1 MLVPGSNSDPSKL
14 RSMATVLICR
24 RFPGLSRVTAFSTTT
39 KCKAESGSS
48 ERKQKKEE
56 TPEAANT
63 ATEPAATIRLLN
75 PSGYR
80 VLYNP
85 SAYAKSRA
93 ASQQHAARNRGQ
105 ALDSAFSSAGTA
117 QVQSTFSTTSSQA
130 SPTIRNALP
139 NPKFKPLLEQTLSAR
154 PSAAQA
160 KEKAE
165 MEKTEM
171 HDSKEDPRMFQKG
184 RPEYLSLSYN
194 KFELIEALPLEAGD
208 SILRSITVCKDNQSP
223 ESIADYFRKLS
234 CLPVE
239 QHVVLRSDPRFNRLC
254 SCAVESI
261 QLFSTSEL
269 IDILKAFVRLV
280 VPPTHP
286 MLNACENEF
295 CRRVW
300 DMNLDQLLLVADCWR
315 CLERSVPSYLSIL
328 FSYANLHWKDLT
340 LPQFV
345 QLFYIIGEGRK
356 SPTDL
361 MQKLESL
368 IWKYFDSFTLE
379 EVGAICLGLFKSNS
393 DVSDHVMRK
402 IGDRVSLQMEDMS
415 SYALV
420 NVLKML
426 RYARIDHLPLL
437 KKLGKVIPPR
447 IPMINIQG
455 IMHVA
460 LTCSS
465 LHYYDEDILAA
476 VAMSLPSK
484 VTYCRSKDAAK
495 FLWSF
500 GCLEYEPPNEEQ
512 FYSSLIE
519 QMHRKLHEFEKFP
532 EHLLTGLLGLA
543 FVQRFPAELID
554 YALNDEFV
562 RKTRESKYD
571 LRKDLFT
578 LGKSVEIECPAYKGS
593 RLSPHL
599 YEEFTEMVL
608 NFAKEEIYVR
618 PEIMEAVSLLESM
631 LGGPEYV
638 KSHMLLPHTR
648 SSDLEVHLAV
658 DGHPI
663 PFNLKG
669 ATADKKLK
677 DIGVNL
683 TDDLLTQLIKG
694 RSNSQS
700 PVEVENEAKAR
711 GQERAEEAQ
720 APCTGGRTAFS
731 DGASAAGARLKVW
744 PQSQRSLETP
754 LSPGLNQQPR
764 ELKLAIQVSNRNHY
778 CYCSKR
784 LLGLHSLK
792 RRQLRQL
799 GYVVV
804 ELPFWEWFPLLK
816 RTRSEKLS
824 YLHYKVFDPALLS
837 GAG

>member
-1 MLVPGSNSDPSKL
+1 
-14 RSMATVLICR
+14 MATVLICR

-48 ERKQKKEE
+48 KRKQKKEE
-56 TPEAANT
+56 TPEAAN
-63 ATEPAATIRLLN
+63 AGTEPAATIQLLN
-75 PSGYR
+75 PLGYK

-105 ALDSAFSSAGTA
+105 ALDGTFSSTG

-130 SPTIRNALP
+130 LPTIKNALP
-139 NPKFKPLLEQTLSAR
+139 NPKFKPLLEQAVSAW
-154 PSAAQA
+154 PSAAQT
-160 KEKAE
+160 KEEAE

-171 HDSKEDPRMFQKG
+171 HDSKEDPRVFQKG
-184 RPEYLSLSYN
+184 RPEYRSLSYN
-194 KFELIEALPLEAGD
+194 KFELIEVLPLEAGD
-208 SILRSITVCKDNQSP
+208 SILHSITVCKDKQSP
-223 ESIADYFRKLS
+223 ETITDYFRKLS

-239 QHVVLRSDPRFNRLC
+239 QHAALRSDPRFHRLC
-254 SCAVESI
+254 SYAVESI

-286 MLNACENEF
+286 MLNAYENEF

-300 DMNLDQLLLVADCWR
+300 DMNLDQLLLVADYWR
-315 CLERSVPSYLSIL
+315 CLERSVPSFLSIL
-328 FSYANLHWKDLT
+328 FSYANMHWKDLT

-345 QLFYIIGEGRK
+345 QLVYIIGEGRK

-368 IWKYFDSFTLE
+368 ILKYLDSFTLE
-379 EVGAICLGLFKSNS
+379 EVGTICLGLFKSIS
-393 DVSDHVMRK
+393 GISDHVMRK
-402 IGDRVSLQMEDMS
+402 IGDRVTLQMEDMS

-426 RYARIDHLPLL
+426 RYTRIGHLPLL
-437 KKLGKVIPPR
+437 KQLGKVIPPR

-455 IMHVA
+455 IMHIA

-500 GCLEYEPPNEEQ
+500 GCLDYEPPNEEQ

-543 FVQRFPAELID
+543 FVQRFPDELID
-554 YALNDEFV
+554 YALSNEFV
-562 RKTRESKYD
+562 QKTRESKYE

-578 LGKSVEIECPAYKGS
+578 LGKSVEIECPGYKGS
-593 RLSPHL
+593 RLSPQL
-599 YEEFTEMVL
+599 CKEITEMVL
-608 NFAKEEIYVR
+608 NFAKEEIYIR
-618 PEIMEAVSLLESM
+618 PEIVEAVSLLESM

-648 SSDLEVHLAV
+648 SSDLEVHLAM
-658 DGHPI
+658 DGRPI
-663 PFNLKG
+663 PFNFKD

-700 PVEVENEAKAR
+700 PVEVENEAKAH
-711 GQERAEEAQ
+711 GQERVEEAQ
-720 APCTGGRTAFS
+720 APCTGGRAAFS
-731 DGASAAGARLKVW
+731 DVVGDRLKVW
-744 PQSQRSLETP
+744 PKSQRPLETP
-754 LSPGLNQQPR
+754 PSPVLAQQPR
-764 ELKLAIQVSNRNHY
+764 EVKLAIQVSNRNHY

-816 RTRSEKLS
+816 RTRVEKLS
-824 YLHYKVFDPALLS
+824 YLHYKVFNPALLS